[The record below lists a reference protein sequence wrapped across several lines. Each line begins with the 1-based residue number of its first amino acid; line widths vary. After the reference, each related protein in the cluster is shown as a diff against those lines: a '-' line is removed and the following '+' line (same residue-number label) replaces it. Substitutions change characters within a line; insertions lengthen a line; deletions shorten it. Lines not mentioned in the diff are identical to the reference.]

1 MRAGLR
7 VMLVVLLLT
16 PGLVSCRLFQKKRPM
31 PPPFRPP
38 LQTDSATSRNPVE
51 PPESAPAPE
60 IPPAEQAEPLV
71 MIPTTLQRPLPPPPK
86 PRVAV
91 SQPVQ
96 QPQAQPAPPPPAPA
110 PLLRPILTL
119 SQTQELERT
128 IADRVSR
135 AQGILRSLDGR
146 RLSRS
151 QAAAASQIRTF
162 IAQAEQARKA
172 DLLRANNLAERAVV
186 LALDL
191 AQQMR

>member
-1 MRAGLR
+1 
-7 VMLVVLLLT
+7 
-16 PGLVSCRLFQKKRPM
+16 
-31 PPPFRPP
+31 
-38 LQTDSATSRNPVE
+38 
-51 PPESAPAPE
+51 
-60 IPPAEQAEPLV
+60 
-71 MIPTTLQRPLPPPPK
+71 
-86 PRVAV
+86 
-91 SQPVQ
+91 
-96 QPQAQPAPPPPAPA
+96 
-110 PLLRPILTL
+110 LTL